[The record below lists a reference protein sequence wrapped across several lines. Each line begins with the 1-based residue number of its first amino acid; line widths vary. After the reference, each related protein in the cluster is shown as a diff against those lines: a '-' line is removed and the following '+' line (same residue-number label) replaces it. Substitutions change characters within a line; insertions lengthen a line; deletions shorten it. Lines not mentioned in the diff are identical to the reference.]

1 MGAKF
6 YLGDVDTNVKLV
18 LKWALKKSHA
28 TLYPGFFFWGC
39 EWNPLKF
46 LFVGVNGTLIS
57 IKYKTFLQQQFLLSE
72 GIVCFQEIVNHSVS
86 DLAAVHV
93 A

>member
-6 YLGDVDTNVKLV
+6 YLGDVDANVKLV

-28 TLYPGFFFWGC
+28 TLCPGFFSGC

-46 LFVGVNGTLIS
+46 LFVSVNGTLIS
-57 IKYKTFLQQQFLLSE
+57 IKHKAFLQQQLLLSE
-72 GIVCFQEIVNHSVS
+72 GGECFQEIVNHSIS
-86 DLAAVHV
+86 SLAPQHV